1 MCVVSAVMGW
11 GQKTYPNPV
20 TFPLISYP
28 AYQEL
33 IEKARKYD
41 ELTGQKYCPDP
52 AKEQWHKELE
62 QFMLDKY
69 GLKPL

>member
-33 IEKARKYD
+33 VEKARKYD

-52 AKEQWHKELE
+52 AKEQ
-62 QFMLDKY
+62 
-69 GLKPL
+69 